1 MHTIS
6 KDEFLASKDIYIKKI
21 RDGALFVYP
30 TDTIYGIGCDATN
43 EEAVKLV
50 RAAKE
55 RLYSPFSII
64 APSIEWIESNCEVN
78 AQARKWLKRLPGPFT
93 LILQLKNESIVT
105 SSVNPGIHSIGVR
118 IPDHWIK
125 DIVKELKIPIIS
137 TSVNKA
143 GDEFMTSSET
153 IDTDIQSKVE
163 FVISDGEKTGNP
175 STLVDLTSA
184 IAKVTQR

>member
-1 MHTIS
+1 
-6 KDEFLASKDIYIKKI
+6 
-21 RDGALFVYP
+21 
-30 TDTIYGIGCDATN
+30 
-43 EEAVKLV
+43 
-50 RAAKE
+50 
-55 RLYSPFSII
+55 
-64 APSIEWIESNCEVN
+64 
-78 AQARKWLKRLPGPFT
+78 
-93 LILQLKNESIVT
+93 
-105 SSVNPGIHSIGVR
+105 VR

-163 FVISDGEKTGNP
+163 FVISDGEKAGNP

>member
-1 MHTIS
+1 
-6 KDEFLASKDIYIKKI
+6 
-21 RDGALFVYP
+21 
-30 TDTIYGIGCDATN
+30 
-43 EEAVKLV
+43 
-50 RAAKE
+50 
-55 RLYSPFSII
+55 
-64 APSIEWIESNCEVN
+64 
-78 AQARKWLKRLPGPFT
+78 
-93 LILQLKNESIVT
+93 
-105 SSVNPGIHSIGVR
+105 VR